1 MKNLQLSKLLMSL
14 TLILSL
20 ITVPVLA
27 QEEEVG
33 DLWLLDVES
42 VSPSN
47 VNTYIEWGK
56 EFKAVADETKF
67 QNFYV
72 ESVNNEFSYAWNIG
86 KSFSG
91 LEEFEK
97 DFTEW
102 VSANPKVGEMY
113 TKYAHTLI
121 NRTRY
126 LWRHL
131 PKYSYNIEGYDDS
144 ENTYARQY
152 RAWIKEG
159 KWSEAYEVLEEYRN
173 FFKDANI
180 SVPFNVYRNVFGTDQ
195 NCIAFRQTFKD
206 PADWSASINEVQEKI
221 DSEKM
226 QALFQRWSAVILKS
240 EDLESWL
247 NSELTHVNPE

>member
-20 ITVPVLA
+20 ITVPMLA

-33 DLWLLDVES
+33 DLWLVDVET

-47 VNTYIEWGK
+47 MNEYMEWGK

-67 QNFYV
+67 RNFFV
-72 ESVNNEFSYAWNIG
+72 GSSNGEFFYAWNIG
-86 KSFSG
+86 KSYSG

-113 TKYAHTLI
+113 TKYAHTL
-121 NRTRY
+121 NKRTRY

-131 PKYSYNIEGYDDS
+131 PKYSYIIEGYDGS

-159 KWSEAYEVLEEYRN
+159 KWSEAYEIMEEYHN
-173 FFKDANI
+173 AFKDANI
-180 SVPFNVYRNVFGTDQ
+180 SAPFNVFINVFGTDQ

-206 PADWSASINEVQEKI
+206 PAAWAASIKEVQEKI
-221 DSEKM
+221 DPEIT
-226 QALFQRWSAVILKS
+226 QTLFQKWSAVIVKS
-240 EDLESWL
+240 KDLENWL
-247 NSELTHVNPE
+247 SQELTHVNPD